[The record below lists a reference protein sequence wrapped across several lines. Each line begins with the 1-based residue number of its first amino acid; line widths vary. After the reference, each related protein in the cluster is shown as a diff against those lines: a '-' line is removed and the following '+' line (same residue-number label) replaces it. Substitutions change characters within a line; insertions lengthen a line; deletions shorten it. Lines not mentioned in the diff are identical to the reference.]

1 MPVDKMSLDKPSRS
15 NSVQHHLLPKSV
27 KVRSTC
33 NACQQAKI
41 RCSHEKPSCRRCQKH
56 NIECIYSMSRRL
68 GRPAK
73 KKDPVSQDDKPYKC
87 DESRRS
93 QKRVKTGKKNSQ
105 ESSDDSV
112 SSKHLEESVDEIS
125 IEDSLQTP
133 LLADVVDTATFSGL
147 CVCPLLLSVSN

>member
-1 MPVDKMSLDKPSRS
+1 
-15 NSVQHHLLPKSV
+15 
-27 KVRSTC
+27 
-33 NACQQAKI
+33 
-41 RCSHEKPSCRRCQKH
+41 
-56 NIECIYSMSRRL
+56 MSRRL